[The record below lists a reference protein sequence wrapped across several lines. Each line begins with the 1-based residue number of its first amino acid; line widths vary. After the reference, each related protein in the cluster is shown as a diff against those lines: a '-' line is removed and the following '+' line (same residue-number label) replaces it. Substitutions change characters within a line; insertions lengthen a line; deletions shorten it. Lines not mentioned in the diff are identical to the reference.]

1 VVRIFLPSV
10 HVTDN
15 RLSITDEKAHYLLS
29 VLRCRKGDHLIVF
42 DGSGICFMTVI
53 KEACRREVFA
63 EILETFSCNLESP
76 LHSILVQGILKGE
89 KMDTVI
95 QKTTELGVNEIVPAV
110 TERSQLRD
118 TRRVKRWRKIA
129 EEASRQSGRSVVPV
143 VSEPVELKKVL
154 TSCASQSTHQGFIF
168 YEEGGMTLSE
178 AIAVLQQTN
187 TPNPSLDQSS
197 SPAPLFVKTN
207 TLIPP
212 FIKGGKGGLVCCIGP
227 EGGFTK
233 EEVNFAEEKGL
244 TVISL
249 GKRILKAETAA
260 ISAVTLVQYLFGDM
274 G

>member
-1 VVRIFLPSV
+1 
-10 HVTDN
+10 VTDN

-42 DGSGICFMTVI
+42 DGSGTCFMTVI
-53 KEACRREVFA
+53 KEARKREIFA
-63 EILETFSCNLESP
+63 EILETFSCNLEST

-89 KMDTVI
+89 KMDIVI

-168 YEEGGMTLSE
+168 YEEGG
-178 AIAVLQQTN
+178 I
-187 TPNPSLDQSS
+187 SLKHTMHDASHS
-197 SPAPLFVKTN
+197 LHICV
-207 TLIPP
+207 
-212 FIKGGKGGLVCCIGP
+212 GP

-274 G
+274 A

>member
-1 VVRIFLPSV
+1 VVRIFLPSA

-42 DGSGICFMTVI
+42 DGSGNCFRTSII
-53 KEACRREVFA
+53 KAHRREVIA
-63 EILETFSCNLESP
+63 EIIEQFFCDHESH
-76 LHSILVQGILKGE
+76 LHIILIQGILKGE
-89 KMDTVI
+89 KMDMII

-118 TRRVKRWRKIA
+118 TRRVKRWRKTA

-143 VSEPVELKKVL
+143 VHEPVELKKVL
-154 TSCASQSTHQGFIF
+154 TSYASQSTPQGFIF
-168 YEEGGMTLSE
+168 YEEEGMKLSE
-178 AIAVLQQTN
+178 AVKVFPTKGSK
-187 TPNPSLDQSS
+187 NPS
-197 SPAPLFVKTN
+197 PLV
-207 TLIPP
+207 
-212 FIKGGKGGLVCCIGP
+212 GEGKGEGELLILIGP
-227 EGGFTK
+227 EGGFSR
-233 EEVNFAEEKGL
+233 EEVTFAKEKGFL
-244 TVISL
+244 VTSL

>member
-42 DGSGICFMTVI
+42 DGSGTCFMTVI
-53 KEACRREVFA
+53 KEARKREVFA

-76 LHSILVQGILKGE
+76 LHCILVQGILKGE
-89 KMDTVI
+89 KMDMVI
-95 QKTTELGVNEIVPAV
+95 QKTTELGVNEIIPAV

-143 VSEPVELKKVL
+143 VHEPVELKKVL
-154 TSCASQSTHQGFIF
+154 TSCASQSTHEGFIF
-168 YEEGGMTLSE
+168 YEEEGMKLSE
-178 AIAVLQQTN
+178 AVKVFSTKGSR
-187 TPNPSLDQSS
+187 NPS
-197 SPAPLFVKTN
+197 PLAGEGEL
-207 TLIPP
+207 LI
-212 FIKGGKGGLVCCIGP
+212 LIGP

-233 EEVNFAEEKGL
+233 EEVQFAEEQGL

>member
-1 VVRIFLPSV
+1 VVRIFLPSA

-42 DGSGICFMTVI
+42 DGTGDCFRTSII
-53 KEACRREVFA
+53 KAHRREVIA
-63 EILETFSCNLESP
+63 EIIEQFFCDHESH
-76 LHSILVQGILKGE
+76 LHIILIQGILKGE
-89 KMDTVI
+89 KMDMII

-143 VSEPVELKKVL
+143 VREPVELKKYL
-154 TSCASQSTHQGFIF
+154 TSSAFQATPQGFIF
-168 YEEGGMTLSE
+168 YEEEGMKLSE
-178 AIAVLQQTN
+178 A
-187 TPNPSLDQSS
+187 
-197 SPAPLFVKTN
+197 VKVF
-207 TLIPP
+207 P
-212 FIKGGKGGLVCCIGP
+212 KGKGEGELLVLIGP

-233 EEVNFAEEKGL
+233 EEVNFAKERGL

-249 GKRILKAETAA
+249 GERILKAETAA

>member
-1 VVRIFLPSV
+1 M
-10 HVTDN
+10 TDN

-42 DGSGICFMTVI
+42 DGRGNCFMAVI
-53 KEACRREVFA
+53 GEVRKREVFA
-63 EILETFSCNLESP
+63 DILETFSCNLESP

-89 KMDTVI
+89 KMDMVI

-143 VSEPVELKKVL
+143 VKDPVELKTFL
-154 TSCASQSTHQGFIF
+154 SSPDFQSTPRGFIF
-168 YEEGGMTLSE
+168 YEEGEMKLSE
-178 AIAVLQQTN
+178 AVKVFPTKESK
-187 TPNPSLDQSS
+187 NPS
-197 SPAPLFVKTN
+197 PLLGEVG
-207 TLIPP
+207 IESHR
-212 FIKGGKGGLVCCIGP
+212 GKGEGELLILIGP
-227 EGGFTK
+227 EGGFTE
-233 EEVNFAEEKGL
+233 EEVTFAAERGL
-244 TVISL
+244 RVISL
-249 GKRILKAETAA
+249 GKRILRAETAA